1 MTQMPEVVEDSS
13 VKIGSITA
21 ERVGEHVATITWETD
36 VPADSQVTYGQRSA
50 FEHGTR
56 RDPELTVDHR
66 VTLRNLES
74 GATYFACLVSA
85 SVDGGIGTSEG
96 VSFRTHGVAGFRE
109 AEDGDP
115 LAAVRDLPSKASGV
129 APRDYDND
137 GDLDLLVCAENY
149 KGSRLFR
156 NDKGVLTDVTKEAGL
171 LESARAGA
179 WADYDGDGD
188 SDLVLSSG
196 WKLHLFENAGAPSW
210 QFRDANKLL
219 PRQARYS
226 TEGIGWLD
234 YDRDGRPDLLIANG
248 AYGILLYHNTG
259 RASPRFKDVSRTAG
273 LGPKGIGVG
282 LSDFLSIADLNGDG
296 LPDFLY
302 NIRGRTCLFA
312 KNTGWGRFEA
322 AENTGLDYKSR
333 QRIGFA
339 LGDYDNDGDLDV
351 FVPMSMG
358 NKLLRNEGKAHFRDV
373 TDQAGALKDST
384 RGSSAAWGDVDND
397 GDLDLYVGRWYSA
410 DELYANNGDGTF
422 RLASK
427 EFRIDQESRTT
438 ARGTLF
444 FDYDRDGDLDLFV
457 NNRRSANTFFVNE
470 NVFAGQHNYLE
481 VELAPKLAQA
491 GTTVTLH
498 SKEGK
503 MLGYRHISGGE
514 GWGCQLPSVAHFGC
528 KPGKY
533 LVRVT
538 LPSKREVKK
547 PVSTTANGPNIL
559 RIE

>member
-1 MTQMPEVVEDSS
+1 MDGE
-13 VKIGSITA
+13 IGTA
-21 ERVGEHVATITWETD
+21 ET
-36 VPADSQVTYGQRSA
+36 
-50 FEHGTR
+50 
-56 RDPELTVDHR
+56 
-66 VTLRNLES
+66 
-74 GATYFACLVSA
+74 
-85 SVDGGIGTSEG
+85 
-96 VSFRTHGVAGFRE
+96 VSFRTRGVAGFRE

-129 APRDYDND
+129 APCDYDND

-156 NDKGVLTDVTKEAGL
+156 NDKGTLTDVTKEVGL

-196 WKLHLFENAGAPSW
+196 WKLHLFENRGASSW
-210 QFRDANKLL
+210 QFQDASKLL
-219 PRQARYS
+219 PRQPRYS
-226 TEGIGWLD
+226 TEGVGWLD
-234 YDRDGRPDLLIANG
+234 YDRDGKPDLLIANG
-248 AYGILLYHNTG
+248 AYGILLYNNTG
-259 RASPRFKDVSRTAG
+259 RASPRFRDVSRKAG
-273 LGPKGIGVG
+273 FGPKGIGVG
-282 LSDFLSIADLNGDG
+282 LSDFLSVADLDGDG
-296 LPDFLY
+296 LADFLY
-302 NIRGRTCLFA
+302 NIRGRACLLA
-312 KNTGWGRFEA
+312 KNTGGGQFEA

-358 NKLLRNEGKAHFRDV
+358 NKLFRNEGKARFKDV
-373 TDQAGALKDST
+373 TDQTGALKDST

-427 EFRIDQESRTT
+427 EFRLNQEGRTT
-438 ARGTLF
+438 ARGAAF

-457 NNRRSANTFFVNE
+457 NNRRAANTFFVNE
-470 NVFAGQHNYLE
+470 NVFAGQHHYLE
-481 VELAPKLAQA
+481 VELAPTLAQA
-491 GTTVTLH
+491 GATVTLH
-498 SKEGK
+498 SRKGK
-503 MLGYRHISGGE
+503 LLGYRHISGGE
-514 GWGCQLPSVAHFGC
+514 GWGCQLPPVAHFGC
-528 KPGKY
+528 KPGDY
-533 LVRVT
+533 LVQVT
-538 LPSKREVKK
+538 FPSKRVVKK
-547 PVSTTANGPNIL
+547 PVSTTANGPNVL